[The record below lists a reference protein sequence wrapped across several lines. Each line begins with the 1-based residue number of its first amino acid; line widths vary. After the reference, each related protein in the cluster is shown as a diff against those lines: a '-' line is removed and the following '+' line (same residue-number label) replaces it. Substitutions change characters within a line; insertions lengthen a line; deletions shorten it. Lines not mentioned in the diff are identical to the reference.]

1 MGEHTGNTTVKSQ
14 DDDRFHSHHRS
25 RKDHRFYFSPP
36 IKKRPQILFSMSKL
50 AHILLVVGCAMMLI
64 QLTLSA
70 RLSESDV
77 QRLSNIL
84 EEKRSSD
91 AEYADFM
98 DLVSE
103 GHMDVAKKSCKRR
116 GEDCQRFAL
125 DVYSNDCCNK
135 MRCIMNAMGGLRSC
149 KPRKRV

>member
-103 GHMDVAKKSCKRR
+103 GHMDVAKKCKRR
-116 GEDCQRFAL
+116 GLTCGT
-125 DVYSNDCCNK
+125 SNDCCDNMK
-135 MRCIMNAMGGLRSC
+135 CW
-149 KPRKRV
+149 

>member
-91 AEYADFM
+91 AEYV
-98 DLVSE
+98 DLASQ
-103 GHMDVAKKSCKRR
+103 GHMDVVKRACRPRGQFCGGSYDCCDNMNCKRT
-116 GEDCQRFAL
+116 
-125 DVYSNDCCNK
+125 SPK
-135 MRCIMNAMGGLRSC
+135 MRECV
-149 KPRKRV
+149 PRNK